1 MKKLFLAVLISG
13 FSVSSVHAQVFGKVY
28 EVDNLNE
35 KIAGHKTVAVI
46 PFNYKITLKKMPKNM
61 TEADIKL
68 QEEKGS
74 LSAQNSFY
82 TYALKKV
89 EKKEVTVEV
98 QDITRTKVLLSRDSI
113 TEKNINNYLPEEICK
128 KLNVDALIT
137 GDIIASQP
145 MSEGVAVATQLLG
158 GFSKTNQAKA
168 TIKVYDKTGL
178 LLWSYGKEVSGGLGS
193 DDDDMIR
200 VLMRKTAN
208 RFPYF
213 KD

>member
-1 MKKLFLAVLISG
+1 
-13 FSVSSVHAQVFGKVY
+13 
-28 EVDNLNE
+28 
-35 KIAGHKTVAVI
+35 
-46 PFNYKITLKKMPKNM
+46 MPKNT

-89 EKKEVTVEV
+89 EKKEVTVEL
-98 QDITRTKVLLSRDSI
+98 QDIARTRVLLSRDSI
-113 TEKNINNYLPEEICK
+113 TEKNINNYLPEELCI
-128 KLNVDALIT
+128 KLGVDALIT
-137 GDIIASQP
+137 GDIFASQP
-145 MSEGVAVATQLLG
+145 MSEGAAVATTLLL

-168 TIKVYDKTGL
+168 TIKVYANTGKL
-178 LLWSYGKEVSGGLGS
+178 IWSYGKEVSGGLGS

>member
-1 MKKLFLAVLISG
+1 MRCLIFILIISA
-13 FSVSSVHAQVFGKVY
+13 FSINSQAQVFGKVY
-28 EVDNLNE
+28 EADSLKE
-35 KIAGHKTVAVI
+35 IIADHKAVAVI

-89 EKKEVTVEV
+89 EKEEVTVEI
-98 QDITRTKVLLSRDSI
+98 QDISRTKVLLARDSI
-113 TEKNINNYLPEEICK
+113 TEKNIDEYLPEELCVI
-128 KLNVDALIT
+128 LGVDALIS
-137 GDIIASQP
+137 GDIITSQP
-145 MSEGVAVATQLLG
+145 MSEGAAIATQLLV

-168 TIKVYDKTGL
+168 TIKVYDKTGKL
-178 LLWSYGKEVSGGLGS
+178 IWSYGKEVSGGLGS

-213 KD
+213 KG

>member
-1 MKKLFLAVLISG
+1 MLAVLFTAGLNMNVNSQI
-13 FSVSSVHAQVFGKVY
+13 FGKVF
-28 EVDNLNE
+28 EADSLKQIIANH
-35 KIAGHKTVAVI
+35 KIVAVI
-46 PFNYKITLKKMPKNM
+46 PFNYKITLKKMPKN
-61 TEADIKL
+61 TTQEDIRL

-89 EKKEVTVEV
+89 EKHEVTVEI
-98 QDITRTKVLLSRDSI
+98 QDVARTKVLLSRDSI
-113 TEKNINNYLPEEICK
+113 NEKNINNYLPEELCA
-128 KLNVDALIT
+128 KLGVDALIT

-145 MSEGVAVATQLLG
+145 MSEGAAVATTLLI
-158 GFSKTNQAKA
+158 GFGKTNQAKA
-168 TIKVYDKTGL
+168 TIKVYANTGKL
-178 LLWSYGKEVSGGLGS
+178 IWSYGKEVSGGLGS

>member
-1 MKKLFLAVLISG
+1 MKYFLSILLSIFLFSITTD
-13 FSVSSVHAQVFGKVY
+13 AQVFGKVY
-28 EVDNLNE
+28 EADSLKE
-35 KIAGHKTVAVI
+35 IIADHKVVAVI
-46 PFNYKITLKKMPKNM
+46 PFTYKITLKKMPKNT
-61 TEADIKL
+61 TESDIKL

-98 QDITRTKVLLSRDSI
+98 QDIGRTKVLLARDSI
-113 TEKNINNYLPEEICK
+113 NEKNINNYLPEELCK
-128 KLNVDALIT
+128 KLGVDALIT

-145 MSEGVAVATQLLG
+145 MSEGAAVATQLLV

-168 TIKVYDKTGL
+168 TIKVYDRTGKL
-178 LLWSYGKEVSGGLGS
+178 IWSYGKEVSGGLGS

>member
-1 MKKLFLAVLISG
+1 MKQIIISLVSTVFLTTTG
-13 FSVSSVHAQVFGKVY
+13 HTQVFGKVY
-28 EVDNLNE
+28 EIDNL
-35 KIAGHKTVAVI
+35 KSIIANHKTVAVI
-46 PFNYKITLKKMPKNM
+46 PFTYKIALKKMPKN
-61 TEADIKL
+61 TTQEDIKL

-82 TYALKKV
+82 TYALRKV

-98 QDITRTKVLLSRDSI
+98 QDISRTKVLLERENI
-113 TEKNINNYLPEEICK
+113 NEKNISGYLPEELCK
-128 KLNVDALIT
+128 KLGVDALIT

-145 MSEGVAVATQLLG
+145 MSEGAAVATQLLV

-168 TIKVYDKTGL
+168 TIKVYNNDGKL
-178 LLWSYGKEVSGGLGS
+178 IWSYGKEVSGGLGS
-193 DDDDMIR
+193 DDNDMIR

-213 KD
+213 K

>member
-1 MKKLFLAVLISG
+1 MKKLFAILFLYAISPDT
-13 FSVSSVHAQVFGKVY
+13 SAQVFGKVY
-28 EVDNLNE
+28 EADSLKEIV
-35 KIAGHKTVAVI
+35 AQHKSVAVI
-46 PFNYKITLKKMPKNM
+46 PFNYKITLKKMRKNT

-89 EKKEVTVEV
+89 EKKEVTVEI
-98 QDITRTKVLLSRDSI
+98 QDISRTKILLSRDSI
-113 TEKNINNYLPEEICK
+113 TESNINDYLPEELCA
-128 KLNVDALIT
+128 KLGVDGLIT

-145 MSEGVAVATQLLG
+145 MSEGAAVATQLLV

-168 TIKVYDKTGL
+168 TIKVFDKSGKL
-178 LLWSYGKEVSGGLGS
+178 IWSYGKEVSGGLGS

-213 KD
+213 RD

>member
-1 MKKLFLAVLISG
+1 MKKYLSLVSLFLIFIINSN
-13 FSVSSVHAQVFGKVY
+13 AQVFGKVY
-28 EVDNLNE
+28 EADSLKE
-35 KIAGHKTVAVI
+35 IIANHKMVAVI
-46 PFNYKITLKKMPKNM
+46 PFTYQITLKKMPKNM

-98 QDITRTKVLLSRDSI
+98 QDISRTKILLSRDSI
-113 TEKNINNYLPEEICK
+113 TEKNISNYLPEELCS
-128 KLNVDALIT
+128 KLGVDALIT

-145 MSEGVAVATQLLG
+145 MSEGAALATQILI

-168 TIKVYDKTGL
+168 TIKVYDKTGKL
-178 LLWSYGKEVSGGLGS
+178 IWSYGKEVSGGLGS

>member
-1 MKKLFLAVLISG
+1 MKKPLFLLVCFLFFLSDS
-13 FSVSSVHAQVFGKVY
+13 FSQVFGKVY
-28 EVDNLNE
+28 EIDSLKE
-35 KIAGHKTVAVI
+35 IIASHKLVAVI
-46 PFNYKITLKKMPKNM
+46 PFNYKITLKKMPKNT
-61 TEADIKL
+61 TEEDIRR

-89 EKKEVTVEV
+89 EKKEVTVDL
-98 QDITRTKVLLSRDSI
+98 QDISRTKVLLLRDSI
-113 TEKNINNYLPEEICK
+113 SEKNISNYLPEELCQ
-128 KLNVDALIT
+128 KLGVDAIIT

-145 MSEGVAVATQLLG
+145 MSEGAAVATQLLV

-168 TIKVYDKTGL
+168 TIKVYGGTGK

-213 KD
+213 KE